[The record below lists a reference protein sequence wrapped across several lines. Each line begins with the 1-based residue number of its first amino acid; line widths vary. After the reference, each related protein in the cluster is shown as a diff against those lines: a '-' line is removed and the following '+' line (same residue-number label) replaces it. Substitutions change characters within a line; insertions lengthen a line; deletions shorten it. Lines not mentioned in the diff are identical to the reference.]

1 MSKPFPMVALGE
13 VIEHRKDFIEI
24 DDLQS
29 YKRCRVQLHAQGIV
43 LRDVAQGAEIKT
55 KKQQVCRAGEFLVAE
70 IDAKVGGFGIVPPD
84 LDGAIV
90 SSHYF
95 LYGIKEQ
102 ALERRFLDYFIRTP
116 AFREQVGAKGTT
128 NYAAIRP
135 KDVLDYK
142 IPLPPL
148 AEQQRIVAR
157 IEELAAKIEEARG
170 LREQTTTET
179 DRLLITMAHRSD
191 LDQQTKIRAGWTE
204 VAMGDVVREV
214 ADAHTVKPEE
224 SYPNLGIYSFG
235 RGLFHKPPIQGL
247 ATSANKLYR
256 VRAGQFIYS
265 RLFAFEGSYGWVSDD
280 FDSHFVSGEYPTFD
294 CDPERVKAQFLYAYF
309 KSPTIWKQ
317 VAVGS
322 VGLGDRRQ
330 RVKAEQVLAHRLLLP
345 PLAWQ
350 NRICEVMEKMNYLKP
365 LQDETAAELNALLP
379 SILDKAFKGEL

>member
-1 MSKPFPMVALGE
+1 MSSEWPVIPLGQ
-13 VIEHRKDFIEI
+13 VIEHRKEFIEI
-24 DDLQS
+24 DDLQA

-95 LYGIKEQ
+95 LYEIKWQ

-148 AEQQRIVAR
+148 TEQQRIVAR
-157 IEELAAKIEEARG
+157 IEELAAKIEEAHSLRQQSSAECDALLRAMIFEAPSQLTAMKELVQ
-170 LREQTTTET
+170 LREPDVAVQKDEVY
-179 DRLLITMAHRSD
+179 
-191 LDQQTKIRAGWTE
+191 QFAG
-204 VAMGDVVREV
+204 V
-214 ADAHTVKPEE
+214 
-224 SYPNLGIYSFG
+224 YCFG
-235 RGLFHKPPIQGL
+235 RGVFKGQKKSGMDFAYPRLTRLQAGNFVYP
-247 ATSANKLYR
+247 KLMAWEGALGIVPAECDELVVSTEFPVFTVDESR
-256 VRAGQFIYS
+256 V
-265 RLFAFEGSYGWVSDD
+265 L
-280 FDSHFVSGEYPTFD
+280 
-294 CDPERVKAQFLYAYF
+294 PETLDVYF
-309 KSPTIWKQ
+309 RTP
-317 VAVGS
+317 S
-322 VGLGDRRQ
+322 VWP
-330 RVKAEQVLAHRLLLP
+330 VLAGESTGTNVRRRRLNPTDFLNFKMPLP
-345 PLAWQ
+345 SMAAQLRLREVKHKIDAIKQLQ
-350 NRICEVMEKMNYLKP
+350 N
-365 LQDETAAELNALLP
+365 ETTPALDALLP